1 MAAELRLGVSFDLVY
16 FRQQLGKLSQIAAS
30 EFAGKVK
37 LNIDK
42 RDFQRQMA
50 GLTKE
55 LRININDSQIVGA
68 RTNLGKLNQSIATLR
83 RAVAAPIEIKVK
95 YTEQGRPPA
104 GFGGTA
110 ARAVSGRLAGAQAV
124 QGMSR
129 GQLQAVYGLFR
140 EANLAVGQLSK
151 GLAKSTSDE
160 IRDALVPAFSD
171 SGEEAV
177 NGLANGLKGG
187 SGKVS
192 KAAAKLGEDTLRSI
206 KDVLGIASPSREFKK
221 IGEDSGEGFEQG
233 LKSGLGEATR
243 MGIQEMRSLFR
254 ALQGEAQSGAARLQA
269 TMLAAMA
276 GIVQLPGGR
285 QQRGRLMQTGAGINA
300 AMAGPALGNVQARR
314 AATRGAAASA
324 PTFAAALPLMFGM
337 HPRELTARLQGL
349 YGQQYR
355 APAMGGRQAPRPGR
369 IASLIAA
376 LASSGGGFGAG
387 TGVNQR
393 GFAGGAINPGLLS
406 SGYIGRSAISPGF
419 LNYPPGMPPAYGT
432 GFIGAPGATYGM
444 MPGRMQGPALPV
456 RGVFSTASGSL
467 GQFPT
472 AGMMGPSSPLGSM
485 GRFPLDNTLAV
496 GGASAVAQ
504 KRAGSTPWLNTL
516 RGARGGYVPSIS
528 SSLRFPMSGM
538 MGPSSPLGVIN
549 AQSSMFGGGG
559 PGGGGGGGR
568 GGFGGF
574 PPINFGGNL
583 PNLPGQGLVREMGSE
598 FGFAAKQVLLFG
610 AAYKGLAL
618 LTGLPGQV
626 TEAVSALQNFRN
638 TLTAI
643 TPSSEEFRDSNQ
655 LILDLV
661 EKYNVP
667 LQSARD
673 GFTKLYASMQPAGF
687 SGDEIRTLFTGISK
701 AAATFG
707 MSADKVDR
715 VNYAFAQMAS
725 KGQVMSEELKGQL
738 GDVLPGAMA
747 IFTEAAGFKGPNAI
761 SEFSKALE
769 DGAYKGEAMKVLLTN
784 VGTIMNKEF
793 GPGAEGAA
801 RTFQGAMNRM
811 QNSMKL
817 LYETFEPVAVGFLNA
832 VVVPFSNGIKT
843 LTDGLNAFFTGAA
856 AKTAG
861 GFGIAQELE
870 KLRPAFEGL
879 SQNVGA
885 LAKQFLQMAGV
896 GLEVAKVLLQIAG
909 NPFVGYIARVYAVI
923 VPLNLAFSVFRGLLA
938 STALQ
943 FVIFNARLLTG
954 TSTLTAFRGMMAAT
968 GQTAAAT
975 AATIRGA
982 FATTGIGLV
991 LVGLGLL
998 IERFS
1003 TLSQRMQ
1010 DVKAKALGAAQAIN
1024 AMSST
1029 EARREQQVADADVK
1043 ILEKLLA
1050 RPNKGQ
1056 GAVSISQR
1064 EKDALE
1070 RAGVRTGRMV
1080 IPGQLAKPGTA
1091 PELLGYGQQ
1100 AVDVTQVRS
1109 ALLQR
1114 QAIAAAAS
1122 RRIKDINFQEAEAQ
1136 KPATL
1141 APIPPGGGDGKGKRE
1156 RQLRDFESEAIEKL
1170 RVSQRIAQARLDQ
1183 QRQLEIIDDT
1193 EYEIASAANKRK
1205 FELSIIDEAL
1215 AEKKAK
1221 IGDYE
1226 VGVRQKQLAVFEQLA
1241 ENERTL
1247 VKEEEA
1253 IAVKGAKLKLSR
1265 PFKDALRDEN
1275 VELEKQRLLIG
1286 NLQAGFS
1293 ELTPEQQASLIIEEK
1308 TKDLRAKQQE
1318 LIKSEINNLKE
1329 VTSERIRGAQALARE
1344 TELLNLRNQAAQ
1356 LRAPLGQERLV
1367 ELMQTP
1373 GYTPEQAKQQFD
1385 LEEQNKRL
1393 QVMRQGASDL
1403 AGTINSSIG
1412 DALTNIVTDFQNLQQ
1427 HGMTFLQTLAN
1438 GFKQLANTIIQEMT
1452 RAMISKAVSQLFSF
1466 IMPNLGATGG
1476 FSKTGYYSPTTGLG
1490 TAGPNFGLANGGIIN
1505 GHFMP
1510 VTPFATGGMV
1520 TGPTLGLVGEGRF
1533 NEAVV
1538 PLPNGKSIPVDL
1550 GQGAGNNIST
1560 NIVVNMNNGQS
1571 NSQVSGRGG
1580 QALGR
1585 EIEGAVRNVILK
1597 ETRPGGLIYGAR

>member
-55 LRININDSQIVGA
+55 LRINVNDSQIVGA
-68 RTNLGKLNQSIATLR
+68 RENLGQLNRSLATLR
-83 RAVAAPIEIKVK
+83 RAVAAPIEIKIK
-95 YTEQGRPPA
+95 YTEQGKPPA

-110 ARAVSGRLAGAQAV
+110 SRAVTGRLAGAQAV

-177 NGLANGLKGG
+177 NGLANGLKSG
-187 SGKVS
+187 SSKVG

-221 IGEDSGEGFEQG
+221 VGEDSGEGFEQG

-276 GIVQLPGGR
+276 GIIQLPGGR

-300 AMAGPALGNVQARR
+300 AMAGPALGNIQARQSAIR
-314 AATRGAAASA
+314 GGVQGAAATTPA
-324 PTFAAALPLMFGM
+324 FAAALPLMFGM
-337 HPRELTARLQGL
+337 DPRELRARLQGL
-349 YGQQYR
+349 HGQQYR
-355 APAMGGRQAPRPGR
+355 APAMGGYQTARPGV
-369 IASLIAA
+369 IANLLAA
-376 LASSGGGFGAG
+376 LASSRGGFGAG

-393 GFAGGAINPGLLS
+393 GFAGGAVNPGVLS

-419 LNYPPGMPPAYGT
+419 VNYPPGMPAAYGT
-432 GFIGAPGATYGM
+432 GFIGVPGAAYGM
-444 MPGRMQGPALPV
+444 ASPRRQGPGLPV
-456 RGVFSTASGSL
+456 RGIFDSTPTPAGIAGLLGPAGTAEASRAAALALRELEARTRSAARSAVVFAEDAARASQRRGMEVASG
-467 GQFPT
+467 QV
-472 AGMMGPSSPLGSM
+472 PLG
-485 GRFPLDNTLAV
+485 T
-496 GGASAVAQ
+496 
-504 KRAGSTPWLNTL
+504 
-516 RGARGGYVPSIS
+516 GARFLP
-528 SSLRFPMSGM
+528 P
-538 MGPSSPLGVIN
+538 
-549 AQSSMFGGGG
+549 GGGS
-559 PGGGGGGGR
+559 GGGGGGR

-574 PPINFGGNL
+574 SPVNFGGPL
-583 PNLPGQGLVREMGSE
+583 PNLPGQGLIQEMGQE

-610 AAYKGLAL
+610 AAYKGLAF
-618 LTGLPGQV
+618 LTGIPAQV

-638 TLTAI
+638 TLTAV

-661 EKYNVP
+661 DKYNVP

-673 GFTKLYASMQPAGF
+673 GFTKLYASMEPAGF

-747 IFTEAAGFKGPNAI
+747 IFAEAAGFKGEKAI
-761 SEFSKALE
+761 SDFSAALE
-769 DGAYKGEAMKVLLTN
+769 EGAYKGAAMKVLLTN

-832 VVVPFSNGIKT
+832 VVTPISSGIKV
-843 LTDGLNAFFTGAA
+843 LSDGLNAFFTGAA
-856 AKTAG
+856 AKTSG
-861 GFGIAQELE
+861 GYGIAQELE

-879 SQNVGA
+879 
-885 LAKQFLQMAGV
+885 AKNASDLVKQLSPLVGV
-896 GLEVAKVLLQIAG
+896 GLQVARVFLEIAG
-909 NPFVGYIARVYAVI
+909 NPFVGYLARVYLNVLVLTTAIQV
-923 VPLNLAFSVFRGLLA
+923 LNLRALIPMVATFARSVYALIAFTVQCARAGQAAQVMGLMIG
-938 STALQ
+938 TA
-943 FVIFNARLLTG
+943 G
-954 TSTLTAFRGMMAAT
+954 TTLRAL
-968 GQTAAAT
+968 
-975 AATIRGA
+975 

-991 LVGLGLL
+991 LVGIGLL
-998 IERFS
+998 IERFGS
-1003 TLSQRMQ
+1003 LSQRMA
-1010 DVKAKALGAAQAIN
+1010 DVRAKALGAAQAIRS
-1024 AMSST
+1024 MSQT
-1029 EARREQQVADADVK
+1029 EARTAEQQAQAGYNLIGQIAGRKGPAQPGGDRLVPVSQKELAQLEQFGAIRSQQSPGGPIYVK
-1043 ILEKLLA
+1043 RSEAMALA
-1050 RPNKGQ
+1050 PQ
-1056 GAVSISQR
+1056 AQR
-1064 EKDALE
+1064 LQSEAAY
-1070 RAGVRTGRMV
+1070 R
-1080 IPGQLAKPGTA
+1080 
-1091 PELLGYGQQ
+1091 
-1100 AVDVTQVRS
+1100 
-1109 ALLQR
+1109 QR
-1114 QAIAAAAS
+1114 QIAF
-1122 RRIKDINFQEAEAQ
+1122 DEQQQ
-1136 KPATL
+1136 KQAATL

-1170 RVSQRIAQARLDQ
+1170 RLNQRLAQAKLDQ

-1205 FELSIIDEAL
+1205 FELLIIDAAL

-1265 PFKDALRDEN
+1265 PFKESIKEEN
-1275 VELEKQRLLIG
+1275 IEIDKQNQLVENMR
-1286 NLQAGFS
+1286 AGYGD
-1293 ELTPEQQASLIIEEK
+1293 LTAEQQANLIVEEK
-1308 TKDLRAKQQE
+1308 TKELRASQQKIIE
-1318 LIKSEINNLKE
+1318 KEIETLRK
-1329 VTSERIRGAQALARE
+1329 VTLERIRSAQAVSRE
-1344 TELLNLRNQAAQ
+1344 TELLKLRNEAAQ
-1356 LRAPLGQERLV
+1356 LRSPLGQERLV

-1373 GYTPEQAKQQFD
+1373 GYTPEQAQQQFA

-1412 DALTNIVTDFQNLQQ
+1412 DALINIATDFQNLQQ
-1427 HGMTFLQTLAN
+1427 HGMTFLETLAN

-1452 RAMISKAVSQLFSF
+1452 RAMISKAVSQLFGFLMPSIGSF
-1466 IMPNLGATGG
+1466 AGGTTVGGSVAMPSSVGIGAGG
-1476 FSKTGYYSPTTGLG
+1476 GILQNAGGQGFG
-1490 TAGPNFGLANGGIIN
+1490 TFGPNFGIRQ
-1505 GHFMP
+1505 
-1510 VTPFATGGMV
+1510 FATGGIV

-1538 PLPNGKSIPVDL
+1538 PMPNGKSIPVDL

-1560 NIVVNMNNGQS
+1560 NIVVNMNNGQAS
-1571 NSQVSGRGG
+1571 SQASGRGG

-1585 EIEGAVRNVILK
+1585 EIEGAVRSVILK
-1597 ETRPGGLIYGAR
+1597 ETRPGGLIYSGR